1 MRLLKLIAFLVVAAL
16 IALVGYA
23 YFGDMAAD
31 SRQMR
36 VPVELDLDLP
46 AAAPAA
52 AATPA
57 PAAPASDT
65 PDEPSDP
72 DALD

>member
-36 VPVELDLDLP
+36 VPVELDLDMP
-46 AAAPAA
+46 AASGTAA
-52 AATPA
+52 PA
-57 PAAPASDT
+57 PAASASDT
-65 PDEPSDP
+65 PAEPSDP

>member
-36 VPVELDLDLP
+36 VPVELDLDMP
-46 AAAPAA
+46 APSGTAA
-52 AATPA
+52 PA

-65 PDEPSDP
+65 PAEPSDP

>member
-1 MRLLKLIAFLVVAAL
+1 MRLLRFLIFLVVLGL

-31 SRQMR
+31 PQQMR
-36 VPVELDLDLP
+36 VPVQLDLDVPATP
-46 AAAPAA
+46 AAAPARSGA
-52 AATPA
+52 ADA
-57 PAAPASDT
+57 PA
-65 PDEPSDP
+65 EPSDP

>member
-1 MRLLKLIAFLVVAAL
+1 MRLLKLIAFLVLTGV

-23 YFGDMAAD
+23 YFGDMASD

-36 VPVELDLDLP
+36 VPVELDLDVPASLP
-46 AAAPAA
+46 PQA
-52 AATPA
+52 AATA
-57 PAAPASDT
+57 PTQSASDAAPQ
-65 PDEPSDP
+65 PSDP

>member
-46 AAAPAA
+46 AAP

-57 PAAPASDT
+57 PAPDT

>member
-52 AATPA
+52 ETPA

>member
-1 MRLLKLIAFLVVAAL
+1 MRLLRLVMLLVVVGV

-23 YFGDMAAD
+23 YFGDMASD

-36 VPVELDLDLP
+36 VPVELDLDV
-46 AAAPAA
+46 
-52 AATPA
+52 
-57 PAAPASDT
+57 PAAPAQAAAAPIPPAVAT
-65 PDEPSDP
+65 PAQPSEP

>member
-31 SRQMR
+31 SRPMR
-36 VPVELDLDLP
+36 VPVELDLDVP

-52 AATPA
+52 PA
-57 PAAPASDT
+57 PAAVSADT
-65 PDEPSDP
+65 PAEPSDP

>member
-36 VPVELDLDLP
+36 VPVELDLP
-46 AAAPAA
+46 AAAPA

-57 PAAPASDT
+57 PAAPPSGT

>member
-52 AATPA
+52 ATPA
-57 PAAPASDT
+57 PAAPPSGT

>member
-52 AATPA
+52 ATPA
-57 PAAPASDT
+57 PAAPAPDT

>member
-31 SRQMR
+31 SQQMR
-36 VPVELDLDLP
+36 VPVELDLDMP
-46 AAAPAA
+46 AAAAPAA
-52 AATPA
+52 PA
-57 PAAPASDT
+57 PVAVAPVT
-65 PDEPSDP
+65 PEEPSNP

>member
-52 AATPA
+52 ASPA

>member
-46 AAAPAA
+46 AAAAPPAPVQAAAPDAA
-52 AATPA
+52 AAA
-57 PAAPASDT
+57 Q
-65 PDEPSDP
+65 PSDP

>member
-1 MRLLKLIAFLVVAAL
+1 MRLLRFAIFLVVAGL

-31 SRQMR
+31 TRQMR
-36 VPVELDLDLP
+36 VPVELDLDMP
-46 AAAPAA
+46 AATTTARP
-52 AATPA
+52 ATPA
-57 PAAPASDT
+57 ATAA
-65 PDEPSDP
+65 EPSDP